1 MFFYMLII
9 EHLNIFFIYRKDKK
23 PERAPPPPR
32 FAAKRGLNE
41 RGRGTDRGKARVKVE
56 EEVPLL
62 ALVQSRH
69 SQHSKTPR
77 NMPQQRVK
85 NGKQPQKVVI
95 FQGEMTLEMIEIM
108 IKEILPLEERASQ
121 ASVLQV
127 IARIEKVNQIGGS
140 KMVLTIIEIQI
151 KKNLQIT

>member
-1 MFFYMLII
+1 
-9 EHLNIFFIYRKDKK
+9 
-23 PERAPPPPR
+23 
-32 FAAKRGLNE
+32 
-41 RGRGTDRGKARVKVE
+41 
-56 EEVPLL
+56 
-62 ALVQSRH
+62 
-69 SQHSKTPR
+69 
-77 NMPQQRVK
+77 
-85 NGKQPQKVVI
+85 
-95 FQGEMTLEMIEIM
+95 MTLEMIEIM